1 MVVCTTVSNP
11 YAALEIPKPDESA
24 LEAQKLAELQA
35 REYQALSEHLSVDG
49 FMVMIRDNDRAEA
62 GKLGLRRDSAA
73 CVHLLTNS
81 SVF

>member
-1 MVVCTTVSNP
+1 MELP
-11 YAALEIPKPDESA
+11 PIDETA
-24 LEAQKLAELQA
+24 KEAEKLAELQA
-35 REYQALSEHLSVDG
+35 REFQSLSQHLSVDG
-49 FMVMIRDNDRAEA
+49 YMVMIRDNDRAEA